1 MITKEAYCEEHNLN
15 YEGIYL
21 IHNDISILT
30 SRCDLCEEE
39 FNIERKKDEDQEIKL
54 KNDENALKLLNTFEK
69 SNIPLRYREKDFD
82 NYVCDNDENKLNA
95 LKLIK
100 NNQVIGLGSGRA
112 ATSLV
117 KSLAKL
123 IKLKNYN
130 IKGIPTS
137 LQIKLVAE
145 KAGIELIQS
154 DQVNHIDIVFDG
166 ADQIDSEKY
175 VIKGGGGALLRE
187 NILFSL
193 ANKVVVM
200 ADKTKFVKNFTRTVP
215 IEIHPLAR
223 NTIINSIKKLGGESK
238 IRSLDRGYPFFTENG
253 NIILDCDFGTIK
265 NPKTLTQKIKLIP
278 GVLES
283 GIFLRKP
290 DIIYKAKTNGK
301 FEII

>member
-1 MITKEAYCEEHNLN
+1 MSYDDAMEALSS
-15 YEGIYL
+15 
-21 IHNDISILT
+21 D
-30 SRCDLCEEE
+30 
-39 FNIERKKDEDQEIKL
+39 
-54 KNDENALKLLNTFEK
+54 
-69 SNIPLRYREKDFD
+69 
-82 NYVCDNDENKLNA
+82 A

-166 ADQIDSEKY
+166 ADQIDSQKY

-223 NTIINSIKKLGGESK
+223 NAIINSIKKLGGEYK

-265 NPKTLTQKIKLIP
+265 NPKTLTQKIKQIP

-290 DIIYKAKTNGK
+290 DIIYKAKTNSK

>member
-1 MITKEAYCEEHNLN
+1 MSYDDAMEALSS
-15 YEGIYL
+15 
-21 IHNDISILT
+21 D
-30 SRCDLCEEE
+30 
-39 FNIERKKDEDQEIKL
+39 
-54 KNDENALKLLNTFEK
+54 
-69 SNIPLRYREKDFD
+69 
-82 NYVCDNDENKLNA
+82 A

-130 IKGIPTS
+130 VRGIPTS

-145 KAGIELIQS
+145 KAGIELIES

-166 ADQIDSEKY
+166 ADQIDSQKY

-193 ANKVVVM
+193 ASKVVVM

-223 NTIINSIKKLGGESK
+223 NAIINSIKKLGGESK
-238 IRSLDRGYPFFTENG
+238 ISSLDRGYPFFTENG

-265 NPKTLTQKIKLIP
+265 NPKTLTQKIKQIP
-278 GVLES
+278 GVFES